1 MDYMFYFLTLLIFVA
16 VVLLLEGAL
25 LTWNTYKGPEAT
37 RLDQRLRTMS
47 AGEHAGG
54 EEYNLVKKRL
64 LSNSPPLER
73 LLFKIPRIHVLD
85 RLLEQ
90 SGMRINLSVFL
101 GLSFACGLVG
111 LMIPGYFGA
120 PLIIALP
127 IGVLFGLLP
136 FMNMQHRRSNRL
148 KIFEQQLPEALDTMS
163 RALRAGHALPNAIKM
178 ISEEM
183 ADPIASEFRIVFDE
197 VNFGFSMQD
206 ALLNLATRVPM
217 TDLRYFVIAVLIQR
231 ETGGNL
237 AELLGNISALIRD
250 RLKLLRT
257 VRVLSAE
264 GRLSAWIL
272 TLLPFA
278 LGFVINV
285 VNPDFMKILW
295 EDTGGQKMVGVAVV
309 MMILGI
315 FWMRKIV
322 RIHV

>member
-1 MDYMFYFLTLLIFVA
+1 L
-16 VVLLLEGAL
+16 
-25 LTWNTYKGPEAT
+25 
-37 RLDQRLRTMS
+37 
-47 AGEHAGG
+47 
-54 EEYNLVKKRL
+54 
-64 LSNSPPLER
+64 
-73 LLFKIPRIHVLD
+73 
-85 RLLEQ
+85 
-90 SGMRINLSVFL
+90 
-101 GLSFACGLVG
+101 
-111 LMIPGYFGA
+111 IPGYFGA

-127 IGVLFGLLP
+127 IGVMFGLLP
-136 FMNMQHRRSNRL
+136 FMNLQYRRSNRL

-183 ADPIASEFRIVFDE
+183 ADPIASEFRTVFDE

-237 AELLGNISALIRD
+237 AELLGNISALIRA
-250 RLKLLRT
+250 RLKLLAT

-278 LGFVINV
+278 LGFVINMI
-285 VNPDFMKILW
+285 NPDFMKILW
-295 EDTGGQKMVGVAVV
+295 EDTGGQKMVGVAAV
-309 MMILGI
+309 MMVVGI

>member
-37 RLDQRLRTMS
+37 RLERRLRTMS

-54 EEYNLVKKRL
+54 EEYNLVKKRM
-64 LSNSPPLER
+64 LSNSPPLDR
-73 LLFKIPRIHVLD
+73 LLFKIPRIHLLD

-90 SGMRINLSVFL
+90 SGMGINLSVFL
-101 GLSFACGLVG
+101 GFSLACALIGL
-111 LMIPGYFGA
+111 LIPGYFGA

-136 FMNMQHRRSNRL
+136 FMNLQYRRSNRL

-237 AELLGNISALIRD
+237 AELLGNISALIRA
-250 RLKLLRT
+250 RLKLLAT

-278 LGFVINV
+278 LGFVINMI
-285 VNPDFMKILW
+285 NPDFMKILW
-295 EDTGGQKMVGVAVV
+295 EDTGGQKMVGVAAV
-309 MMILGI
+309 MMVVGI